1 MAILPSVLFE
11 LPWKLWNRKR
21 DTLNFNNITSVGMF
35 IYHKNNS
42 VTTKQC
48 VVDLLYFSLSTVAG
62 SAATVGV
69 QNITFLDSSSMISE
83 IIVIVSLYAYILTW
97 KIILELGIATAWLNS
112 EERNGYH
119 QVSRREWS
127 QSHRAEV
134 EEAIM
139 EKRERNMS

>member
-1 MAILPSVLFE
+1 
-11 LPWKLWNRKR
+11 
-21 DTLNFNNITSVGMF
+21 MF

-97 KIILELGIATAWLNS
+97 KIILELGIATA
-112 EERNGYH
+112 
-119 QVSRREWS
+119 
-127 QSHRAEV
+127 
-134 EEAIM
+134 
-139 EKRERNMS
+139 